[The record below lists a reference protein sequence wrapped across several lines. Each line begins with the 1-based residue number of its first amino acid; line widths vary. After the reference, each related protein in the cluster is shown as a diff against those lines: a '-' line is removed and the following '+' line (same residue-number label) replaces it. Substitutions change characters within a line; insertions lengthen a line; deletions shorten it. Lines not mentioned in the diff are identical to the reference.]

1 MRAMCLAV
9 VGLFLLGAGGAEAQT
24 AVPLPSAGKGTKPS
38 VAKDDLDLPFE
49 EPSREMANTELP
61 PPPEEPEPV
70 EEPPTFS
77 GEPIPSE
84 NSTIFYVVD
93 KSCSM
98 GWDYRTYVDEEG
110 NTKSGNRMDRAKVE
124 LRKSVNA
131 LPKNFKFNLLA
142 YGCSLARWRTQMV
155 EANVAN
161 KGSAIGWIN
170 SLYPNDG
177 TMTGPATAT
186 ALQDKDNKSVVLLT
200 DGAPNCGASGTSG
213 HRSLIK
219 AANTQG
225 AIVTVFGIGA
235 SGYLKQFC
243 QDIAN
248 DNNGSYTDIP

>member
-1 MRAMCLAV
+1 MRKAPIAKSCFLS
-9 VGLFLLGAGGAEAQT
+9 FLLFFFYTPASAQ
-24 AVPLPSAGKGTKPS
+24 
-38 VAKDDLDLPFE
+38 DNLDLPFNL
-49 EPSREMANTELP
+49 PDRELTSTELP
-61 PPPEEPEPV
+61 PPPPEPTPK
-70 EEPPTFS
+70 EDPPTFS

-124 LRKSVNA
+124 LRKSISS
-131 LPKNFKFNLLA
+131 LPKNFKFNLIG
-142 YGCSLARWRTQMV
+142 YGCSISRWSTQMR
-155 EANVAN
+155 EANTAN
-161 KGSAIGWIN
+161 KLSAVGWVN

-186 ALQDKDNKSVVLLT
+186 ALQDKSNKSIVLLT
-200 DGAPNCGASGTSG
+200 DGAPNCGASSLTG

-219 AANTQG
+219 SANTQG
-225 AIVTVFGIGA
+225 ATVSVFGIGA

-243 QDIAN
+243 QDVAN